1 MQVLNIRFWP
11 SPGAEEGEII
21 ATLPTDQG
29 VSDRPVWLW
38 QFGKHYYRLQP
49 LGAHRAPPLNV
60 GSWQKETFAVSYPTT
75 GPAAKQSYTRGDQTI
90 SVDRKQNHLARVGV
104 RCALDQP
111 DYSSLVCD
119 LY

>member
-49 LGAHRAPPLNV
+49 LSV
-60 GSWQKETFAVSYPTT
+60 GHP
-75 GPAAKQSYTRGDQTI
+75 
-90 SVDRKQNHLARVGV
+90 
-104 RCALDQP
+104 
-111 DYSSLVCD
+111 
-119 LY
+119 